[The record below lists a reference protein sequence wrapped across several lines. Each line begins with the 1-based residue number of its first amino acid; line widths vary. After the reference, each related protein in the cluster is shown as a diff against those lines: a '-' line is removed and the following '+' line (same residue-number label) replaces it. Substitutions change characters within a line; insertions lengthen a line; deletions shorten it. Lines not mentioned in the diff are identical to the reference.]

1 MKFHVS
7 ISGIL
12 SNRKISVAIAAV
24 VIFLVIID
32 LLMTR
37 QILPYTNY
45 TETVMFILTVI
56 VGYGIGSWILL
67 GYTKSVSKEIR
78 AKSSFINSMH
88 WTVTIIQFSLFAIL
102 LLVLFSNTTGFLSP
116 SVFAASSITACA
128 ILGVISFKF
137 FSWYKLSN
145 NKNFTVL
152 LYGIAS
158 VTLAMSIAEDVGT
171 KLLMVHVVQEK
182 SPPGAISQSSFL
194 YKPSKKYNA
203 EIEYKVVNPQTTTLY
218 LLPNSNLSIYNYL
231 NSIVL
236 PIGFVFR
243 WVGSVTLL
251 RAFYHKIA
259 KLPVSFWI
267 VLSLPLI
274 LYLVGKIPGFTS
286 GESMTGVAE
295 PYRYFFRLLFRA
307 GTIAGNILFGLAF
320 FIVARSVISLKVKD
334 YLTISAI
341 GFTVVGISLSTS
353 ALQQTY
359 GVAAH
364 SLVLLSSYLFSIGLY
379 VSALS
384 VSQDS
389 SLRKSIRTSTTDLVY
404 NIGSAQMEQEIES
417 TVRKIIQNQQKELEQ
432 QTGGFSHEVS
442 EGDVKE
448 YMQLVIEERNR
459 SSILVKKN
467 TTDTVQEASPTTLGL
482 SVPKAPTPAA
492 AEKGTPNTTI
502 EGLVTNLRSA
512 GAIVQ
517 IPNDNPSINRVA
529 SKGEVVV
536 VNGENV
542 QLFEYEDDEAA
553 ADAVARRSVSDS
565 APAYRNNVTGSG
577 FHTYRAANVVAQYPG
592 DDSVIINLL
601 ESVLGKEIFAGS
613 LPLDKD
619 MEAGD

>member
-1 MKFHVS
+1 MNFGVS

-45 TETVMFILTVI
+45 TEEVMFILTVI
-56 VGYGIGSWILL
+56 VGYGIGSWVLL

-102 LLVLFSNTTGFLSP
+102 LFVLFSNTTGFLSP

-152 LYGIAS
+152 VYGIAS
-158 VTLAMSIAEDVGT
+158 ITLAMSIAEDVGT

-218 LLPNSNLSIYNYL
+218 LLPNSNLAIYNYL

-243 WVGSVTLL
+243 WIGSVTLL

-267 VLSLPLI
+267 ILSLPLI
-274 LYLVGKIPGFTS
+274 FYLVGKIPGFTS

-389 SLRKSIRTSTTDLVY
+389 SLRKSIRTSTTDFVY

-448 YMQLVIEERNR
+448 YMQLVVEERNR
-459 SSILVKKN
+459 SSILVGQK
-467 TTDTVQEASPTTLGL
+467 TTETDQEPSHVADRPIVSN
-482 SVPKAPTPAA
+482 VATPAA
-492 AEKGTPNTTI
+492 AEKETLNKTI
-502 EGLVTNLRSA
+502 EDLVTKFRSA
-512 GAIVQ
+512 GTVVQ
-517 IPNDNPSINRVA
+517 TITIR
-529 SKGEVVV
+529 
-536 VNGENV
+536 
-542 QLFEYEDDEAA
+542 
-553 ADAVARRSVSDS
+553 
-565 APAYRNNVTGSG
+565 
-577 FHTYRAANVVAQYPG
+577 
-592 DDSVIINLL
+592 LL
-601 ESVLGKEIFAGS
+601 IALHQRGRK
-613 LPLDKD
+613 
-619 MEAGD
+619 